1 MQFVLAIQIVVF
13 QRILLVGAL
22 LTLTACTSFSS
33 VRSAEVYRGPAL
45 ALQGT
50 VTTAPGD
57 DAAWFWGLDCSS
69 DCNRVLAS
77 VDGGVAFG
85 STSGA
90 TPFSVGAGVSG
101 ILYPY
106 LEGYAQL
113 NRAGQNPWGAGVR
126 IGVPVQSWTEHQLF
140 ARFDR
145 PLGDGKRLLLNATL
159 FLHTG
164 NSPNGANPGHMLA
177 FVPGV
182 GVLFE
187 GETMSFVP
195 AISLGVGR
203 GERRS
208 VSLDE
213 GGPFTTAFGTVSMS
227 VVAHRK
233 RAAKP

>member
-1 MQFVLAIQIVVF
+1 MQFFLATQIVMF
-13 QRILLVGAL
+13 RLIRLAAAL
-22 LTLTACTSFSS
+22 LSLGACTSFNS
-33 VRSAEVYRGPAL
+33 VRSAEVYRGPAI

-77 VDGGVAFG
+77 FDGGVTFG
-85 STSGA
+85 STSGR
-90 TPFSVGAGVSG
+90 TPFSVGAGFSG

-113 NRAGQNPWGAGVR
+113 NRAEQNPWGAGVR
-126 IGVPVQSWTEHQLF
+126 VGVPVQSWTEHQLF

-145 PLGDGKRLLLNATL
+145 PLGDGKRLLFNPTL

-187 GETMSFVP
+187 GETMSFIP
-195 AISLGVGR
+195 AVSLGVGR

-208 VSLDE
+208 VSRDE
-213 GGPFTTAFGTVSMS
+213 GGPFTTVFGTVSMS
-227 VVAHRK
+227 VVGHRK
-233 RAAKP
+233 RP